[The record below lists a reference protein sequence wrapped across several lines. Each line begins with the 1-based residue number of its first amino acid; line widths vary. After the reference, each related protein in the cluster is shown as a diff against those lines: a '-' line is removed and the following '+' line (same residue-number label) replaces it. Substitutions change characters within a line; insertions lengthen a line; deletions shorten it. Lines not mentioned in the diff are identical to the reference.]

1 MNETNPA
8 APGVAPD
15 STERTLTVAPLPK
28 VGNVI
33 KKRRFYWLGALP
45 TLPVESVTVAGI
57 CFPKMTETIH
67 VNPSD
72 PIRPMRLPRLGEV
85 VALTDAE
92 IERLAQSL
100 PARVVRLRET
110 LVEVLPA
117 GVEMPT
123 TARVERS
130 RGQVIRLQG
139 NAELEATGRIRKSVL
154 LPDDQP
160 LAAFLYLVPELT
172 LSPRLHAHGEPLP
185 APISETGLRIAGPVL
200 ATEPNLHHVPDLWQ
214 NRHRAG

>member
-72 PIRPMRLPRLGEV
+72 PIRPMRFPRIGDVIALSDEELEHLSRTLPTR
-85 VALTDAE
+85 
-92 IERLAQSL
+92 I
-100 PARVVRLRET
+100 VRLREFPT
-110 LVEVLPA
+110 ESLPA
-117 GVEMPT
+117 GVELPG
-123 TARVERS
+123 TARAERS
-130 RGQVIRLQG
+130 RGQVLRLQG
-139 NAELEATGRIRKSVL
+139 NAELEATGRIRKTTL

-160 LAAFLYLVPELT
+160 LAAFLFLVPEMTLT
-172 LSPRLHAHGEPLP
+172 PRLHTNGEPRP
-185 APISETGLRIAGPVL
+185 APISETGIRVAGPIL
-200 ATEPNLHHVPDLWQ
+200 TAEPGLSHIPDLWA
-214 NRHRAG
+214 NRHRAS